1 MREKTI
7 EQKLAFSV
15 KKCGGICPKFV
26 SPGFD
31 GMPDRLILMPGGKL
45 AFAEVKAP
53 GKKPRKLQKARH
65 KLLKSLGFS
74 VYVLD
79 DEEQI
84 GGMLDEIQ
92 IVYIGTRIRR
102 ISQRTQHIDLSCG
115 TGILHTGF
123 RCSGRI
129 KTGSKG

>member
-1 MREKTI
+1 MSPARDLISGLRLAGKDKSMREKTI

-65 KLLKSLGFS
+65 KLLKGLGFS
-74 VYVLD
+74 VYVPD

-84 GGMLDEIQ
+84 GGMLDEI
-92 IVYIGTRIRR
+92 
-102 ISQRTQHIDLSCG
+102 
-115 TGILHTGF
+115 HTA
-123 RCSGRI
+123 
-129 KTGSKG
+129 